1 MSAALPVS
9 DPCCLPSCEEIL
21 VQNIP
26 GPQGEAGTNGT
37 NGADG
42 VSAVTTLTVA
52 FTMPANNP
60 PASAVATMASTAGLV
75 IGENVFVQGLG
86 TLTVTAI
93 GSSVLATLLNANNA
107 TTGTY
112 ASNAAPGTIAAIGSR
127 VGMTGLQGPAGIITG
142 TVAGSQIKGT
152 YPLNILLAIPNSLG
166 ALAVGNG
173 TDAVSLSAGTAG
185 FVPVNDAVTFPA
197 TGIGHKK
204 ILPVTGDANI
214 ATDRLARLSAGAG
227 LPIPLTASKASLKDP
242 GGAGLFVADA
252 TAGNARGTDAVD
264 LQVNRATT
272 GATGVANGVQAV
284 LMGGRDNTAAGVR
297 SVVGGGELNLA
308 SGQESVIGGGS
319 ANQADSTQTTI
330 GGGDGNTILGGSA
343 NESTIG
349 GGRANAITGNGQAVI
364 AGGIGNSVSAQYGAI
379 LGGSTNIVSGQYG
392 AVVGGGSNTASGF
405 SASIVGGS
413 EALADKYGQRAFA
426 SGRFAAKGD
435 AQQSDLIWRI
445 ETTGIVAATEMF
457 LDGNA
462 LRATISA
469 GRTVAFEILIT
480 ARSSAGLNAA
490 WTVKGVINNLAG
502 ATTIATAVVN
512 ALLADNSGATFGT
525 LANIP
530 VVSAD
535 NANDAL
541 VIHVANPAATNV
553 RWLASGKL
561 TEVGY

>member
-1 MSAALPVS
+1 MSAALPLA
-9 DPCCLPSCEEIL
+9 DPCCIASCEEVL

-26 GPQGEAGTNGT
+26 GPTGADGADGT

-52 FTMPANNP
+52 LTMPAE
-60 PASAVATMASTAGLV
+60 AATALATMVSTAGLV

-86 TLTVTAI
+86 TLEVTAI
-93 GSSVLATLLNANNA
+93 NSAFTATLKNIEDTALMYY
-107 TTGTY
+107 T
-112 ASNAAPGTIAAIGSR
+112 SNAAPGTIAAIGSR
-127 VGMTGLQGPAGIITG
+127 VGMTGLQGPAGLLG
-142 TVAGSQIKGT
+142 GAAAGGQLKGT
-152 YPLNILLAIPNSLG
+152 YPNPTLLIPNALG

-204 ILPVTGDANI
+204 ILPVTGDANV
-214 ATDRLARLSAGAG
+214 ATDRLARLSAGTG

-264 LQVNRATT
+264 LQVSRATT
-272 GATGVANGVQAV
+272 GATGVASGAQSVIG
-284 LMGGRDNTAAGVR
+284 GGRDNTASGAR
-297 SVVGGGELNLA
+297 SVAGGGELNLA

-319 ANQADSTQTTI
+319 ANQVDSTQATI
-330 GGGDGNTILGGSA
+330 AGGDTNTILGGVA
-343 NESTIG
+343 NESAIG
-349 GGRANAITGNGQAVI
+349 GGRLNAITGNGQAVI
-364 AGGIGNSVSAQYGAI
+364 AGGISNTVSSQYGAI
-379 LGGSTNIVSGQYG
+379 LGGSTNIVSADYG

-426 SGRFAAKGD
+426 AGRFAAKGD
-435 AQQSDLIWRI
+435 AQTSELVWRI

-462 LRATISA
+462 LRATIAA
-469 GRTVAFEILIT
+469 GRTVAFEVLIT

-502 ATTIATAVVN
+502 VTSIATAVVN

-525 LANIP
+525 LANVP

-553 RWLASGKL
+553 RWLAHARL
-561 TEVGY
+561 VEIGY